1 MYPHGGPD
9 RKAFLALIKWEL
21 RNALKIRLG
30 DILAVF
36 KRYRLFGDYYVHR
49 AVENGVSSR
58 GCTAVF
64 VCLTAYGKSAVGK
77 QGDVR
82 RTCVKPRLS
91 GLKHGNRLGP
101 FDAVLGKEHLG
112 NEAVILVPIRFNY
125 HSHSAALHGADNGHT
140 VTACVLYAV
149 AGNDRLAESLG
160 VEIKDVNHNIL
171 ALKARHVGEIRICGA
186 YAIVCVVNGHS
197 AVGQKDHM
205 RLPKAAEAVILALQF
220 AEDDGGAKGLAAVL
234 T

>member
-49 AVENGVSSR
+49 AVENGIFAR

-64 VCLTAYGKSAVGK
+64 VCLTAYGKSSVGK
-77 QGDVR
+77 QGNVG
-82 RTCVKPRLS
+82 RTCVKPRLG
-91 GLKHGNRLGP
+91 GLEYGYGLGP

-112 NEAVILVPIRFNY
+112 NKAVILIPIRFNY
-125 HSHSAALHGADNGHT
+125 HSHTAALHGADNGHT
-140 VTACVLYAV
+140 VAAFVLHTV
-149 AGNDRLAESLG
+149 GGDDRRAKAFG
-160 VEIKDVNHNIL
+160 IKIKDVHHNVL
-171 ALKARHVGEIRICGA
+171 ALEARYVREVGICGS